1 MQAWHD
7 GGSPRKSPDGV
18 AGMIRSH
25 RIALDVN
32 TGQRVA
38 LARHAGYARFAY
50 NWALADFKAG
60 LDAGEWRSDR
70 TLRPR
75 WNAAKPAAAP
85 WCTALLQVVAKNAIR
100 DLGRATDNWKNPK
113 LRARFPRFKRRGG
126 RQSFR
131 LDNGPDTVRIA
142 GRRLHAGKLGTFRM
156 REALRFEGRIL
167 GAVVSR
173 TAQRWFVSVTV
184 EDGVDLPVEHEAV
197 GAIGVDVGIKTL
209 AACSDGVTYP
219 NPKAH
224 EAACAKLRRTQK
236 AVARSRNANRGKPC
250 SNRRRRRMGR
260 LARIHARAANV
271 RSDAHHKASTAI
283 VARARAT
290 ICAVVTEDLNA
301 RAMVRNRRLSR
312 ALSDAAL
319 GGFVAMLACKCV
331 HASVPFHQADRWYP
345 STKTC
350 SGCGAVQSVPLNV
363 RTYRCACGLS
373 LDRDINAARN
383 LANLVAG
390 SSPETVNGRGE
401 RVSRALPAVLCE
413 ASTRAEIAPHLVRS
427 CQT

>member
-1 MQAWHD
+1 MED
-7 GGSPRKSPDGV
+7 V
-18 AGMIRSH
+18 IRSH

-32 TGQRVA
+32 TGHRVA
-38 LARHAGYARFAY
+38 LARHAGYARYAY

-60 LDAGEWRSDR
+60 LDEGEWRSER

-75 WNAAKPAAAP
+75 WNAVKRGVAP
-85 WCTALLQVVAKNAIR
+85 WCGALLQVVAKNAIR

-113 LRARFPRFKRRGG
+113 VRARFPRFKRRSG

-131 LDNGPDTVRIA
+131 LDNGPDTVRIE
-142 GRRLHAGKLGTFRM
+142 GRYLHAGRLGCIRM
-156 REALRFEGRIL
+156 REALRFEGRIV
-167 GAVVSR
+167 GAVISR

-184 EDGVDLPVEHEAV
+184 EDGIDVPTEYGAV
-197 GAIGVDVGIKTL
+197 GAIGVDVGIHTL
-209 AACSDGVTYP
+209 AACSDAVTYP

-224 EAACAKLRRTQK
+224 EAALRKLRRTHK

-250 SNRRRRRMGR
+250 SNRRRRR
-260 LARIHARAANV
+260 LASLSRVHARVSNV
-271 RSDAHHKASTAI
+271 RGDAHHKASTAI
-283 VARARAT
+283 VARARAHE
-290 ICAVVTEDLNA
+290 CAVVTEDLNA
-301 RAMVRNRRLSR
+301 AGMVRNRRLAR
-312 ALSDAAL
+312 ALSDASL
-319 GGFVAMLACKCV
+319 GGFTAMLRYKCV
-331 HASVPFHQADRWYP
+331 QAGVPFHQADRWYP

-350 SGCGAVQSVPLNV
+350 SGCGALQSLPLNV
-363 RTYRCACGLS
+363 RTYRCACGLT

-401 RVSRALPAVLCE
+401 RVSRALSAVLCE